1 MIVMNLIDRTQF
13 WRKVRESTF
22 CRNESSRLE
31 DISEEGLLAD
41 RQGRDFKTPAKVGA
55 LNLRTKRS
63 QKRCISNSKNVVERR
78 PNEETTAQ
86 VPGDKPD

>member
-1 MIVMNLIDRTQF
+1 MNLIDRTQF

-31 DISEEGLLAD
+31 DISEEGLLGD
-41 RQGRDFKTPAKVGA
+41 RQGRDFYLQLRRKA
-55 LNLRTKRS
+55 LNFRTKRS